1 MKKYVNGEY
10 IEMTEEEIAE
20 WQEAQKEVEDAGGAY
35 QLISDVT
42 LEEDGLIE
50 PIRDVDYAAAK
61 VDIVIPAMSSTP
73 RLLISIA
80 QSKHNGYV
88 GTVEKYNAMRII
100 REFDRQKNVFPVD
113 MKSSPAGTWLEK
125 LSESYGRET
134 VPERIN
140 AIYIGLGDTMGI
152 NFPAGTTV
160 KIYAKK

>member
-1 MKKYVNGEY
+1 MR
-10 IEMTEEEIAE
+10 
-20 WQEAQKEVEDAGGAY
+20 GGVY
-35 QLISDVT
+35 QLISDIT

-61 VDIVIPAMSSTP
+61 VDIVIPAMSSAP
-73 RLLISIA
+73 RLLISIVK
-80 QSKHNGYV
+80 SEHNGYV

-113 MKSSPAGTWLEK
+113 MKASPAGTWLEK
-125 LSESYGRET
+125 WSESYGRET

-140 AIYIGLGDTMGI
+140 AIYIGLGDTMSI